1 MRLRSFLSFRS
12 IGIVKPVIDF
22 LAAGG
27 APHRPHLRSHTIG
40 STARTFECIFISF
53 NLVLIWTLGN
63 CWVAVERASV
73 TSIVLNAVDENPL
86 FSYSP
91 TIVAVFDV
99 NIPRSDAKGIV
110 IRADV

>member
-1 MRLRSFLSFRS
+1 
-12 IGIVKPVIDF
+12 
-22 LAAGG
+22 
-27 APHRPHLRSHTIG
+27 
-40 STARTFECIFISF
+40 
-53 NLVLIWTLGN
+53 
-63 CWVAVERASV
+63 V

>member
-1 MRLRSFLSFRS
+1 MGEVPRARNTAQNTLTTWHADRLY
-12 IGIVKPVIDF
+12 G
-22 LAAGG
+22 
-27 APHRPHLRSHTIG
+27 TI
-40 STARTFECIFISF
+40 
-53 NLVLIWTLGN
+53 LIWTLGN